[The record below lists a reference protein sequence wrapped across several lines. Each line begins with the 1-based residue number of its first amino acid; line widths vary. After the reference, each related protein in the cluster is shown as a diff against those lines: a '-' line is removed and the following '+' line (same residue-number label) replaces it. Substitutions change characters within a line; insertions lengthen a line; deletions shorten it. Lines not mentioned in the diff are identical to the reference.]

1 MLNCFVAP
9 LIYHPVERHMLH
21 GPNKM
26 AAKPEARLLLPVPA
40 QRESFDISEFK
51 PTLNSVLYGKT
62 YWQVI
67 K

>member
-1 MLNCFVAP
+1 MPTGGLMLNCFVAP

-40 QRESFDISEFK
+40 QRESCIFIILLILTS
-51 PTLNSVLYGKT
+51 SSSR
-62 YWQVI
+62 
-67 K
+67 